1 MIRIGICDDMEEDLR
16 RVEEVVL
23 QAVESTR
30 FNIEVKCFNS
40 GEKLLRD
47 MDEWGRMDIVFLDIF
62 MKKMSGVE
70 TARRIRQKD
79 FLSILIFV
87 SMYDQYCK
95 ELINVQ
101 PFAFIDKPASKE
113 ELKQVLRR
121 AIDRKSGDREV
132 FYYTYK
138 KVTYHILLSHIRYFE
153 SHKREIHIHS
163 VDEYGM
169 FYGKLDEVEEKLKAM
184 NTRFIRI
191 NKSYLVD
198 LLYVK
203 EFRYNRVKLDN
214 GKELLISP
222 KYRPMVRE
230 CFVSVAEN
238 MCL

>member
-1 MIRIGICDDMEEDLR
+1 MIRIGICDDREEDLR
-16 RVEEVVL
+16 SVEKIVR
-23 QAVESTR
+23 QAAEGTR
-30 FNIEVKCFNS
+30 FNIEVKCFDS
-40 GEKLLRD
+40 GEELLKD
-47 MDEWGRMDIVFLDIF
+47 IDVWGRMDIVFLDIL

-79 FLSILIFV
+79 FLAILIFV

-101 PFAFIDKPASKE
+101 PFAFIDKPAPKE
-113 ELKQVLRR
+113 ELEQVLGR
-121 AIDRKSGDREV
+121 AIDRKNGDREV
-132 FYYTYK
+132 FYYSYK
-138 KVTYHILLSHIRYFE
+138 KVTYHMLLTRIRYFE

-169 FYGKLDEVEEKLKAM
+169 FYGKLDDVEEKLKTM

-198 LLYVK
+198 LLYIK
-203 EFRYNRVKLDN
+203 EFRYNKIKLDN
-214 GKELLISP
+214 GTELLIGP
-222 KYRPMVRE
+222 KYRPMVRD
-230 CFVSVAEN
+230 CFVSAVEN